1 MQDDVKRRAGPYE
14 GDGKTKS
21 FPFSFYVFS
30 ANDVKVVTSVKD
42 STVEETLEKDVD
54 YSVTVNAD
62 QNATPGGTVVL
73 ANALASSHALS
84 ILSDLAYTQEMQLTN
99 FSRFPP
105 EILNSA
111 MDRTV
116 ILIQQ
121 LKELAGRHLTVPA
134 TSSKTPAQVMQ
145 EILDIASTANEYA
158 VEAKKFYDKVILV
171 DANVAANAQS
181 VTLMKSSVDASERN
195 VTNLAA
201 QVNEYSDE
209 LLLVA
214 ENLGAVN
221 TVDTHKDAIQAIAND
236 LQGYPINEFDGGE
249 IDEPN
254 ESMNGVGG
262 VMKVCADNIEVIRQ
276 VAESLENASSLMNL
290 AETVDEIG
298 STDYTQI
305 DETGNTGA

>member
-73 ANALASSHALS
+73 TNALASNHALS

-134 TSSKTPAQVMQ
+134 TSSKTPQQLMT
-145 EILDIASTANEYA
+145 EILDIASTANDYA
-158 VEAKKFYDKVILV
+158 IEAKKIYDKAVLV
-171 DANVAANAQS
+171 DQNVTANAQS
-181 VTLMKSSVDASERN
+181 VSLMKASVDTSEQN
-195 VTNLAA
+195 VTALAA

-209 LLLVA
+209 LVA
-214 ENLGAVN
+214 VTESLPAIH
-221 TVDTHKDAIQAIAND
+221 TIQEQKIAIQALAND
-236 LQGYPINEFDGGE
+236 LQGYPIYEFDGGE

-262 VMKVCADNIEVIRQ
+262 VLKVCSDNIEAIKK
-276 VAESLENASSLMNL
+276 VAASLEDASSLTNL
-290 AETVDEIG
+290 ADVVNEIG

-305 DETGNTGA
+305 NETGQTGA

>member
-73 ANALASSHALS
+73 TNALASNHALS

-134 TSSKTPAQVMQ
+134 TSNKTPAQVMT

-195 VTNLAA
+195 VANLAA

-214 ENLGAVN
+214 ENLEAIE
-221 TVDTHKDAIQAIAND
+221 TVGTQRTAIQALAND
-236 LQGYPINEFDGGE
+236 LQGYPIYEFDGGE

-262 VMKVCADNIEVIRQ
+262 VLKVCADNIETIRK
-276 VAESLENASSLMNL
+276 VAESLENAAAL
-290 AETVDEIG
+290 ANIAEVVDEIG
-298 STDYTQI
+298 STDYATI

>member
-73 ANALASSHALS
+73 ANALASNHALS

-121 LKELAGRHLTVPA
+121 LKELADRHITVPA
-134 TSSKTPAQVMQ
+134 TSDKTPEQLLK
-145 EILDIASTANEYA
+145 EILDIAASANDYA
-158 VEAKKFYDKVILV
+158 IEAKKIYDQAVLV
-171 DANVAANAQS
+171 GENVTANAQS
-181 VTLMKSSVDASERN
+181 VSLMKASVDTSEQN
-195 VTNLAA
+195 VTALAS

-209 LLLVA
+209 LVMVA
-214 ENLGAVN
+214 ENLA
-221 TVDTHKDAIQAIAND
+221 AIQAVEANETAISALAAD
-236 LQGYPINEFDGGE
+236 LQGYPIQEFDGGE
-249 IDEPN
+249 IDEEN

-262 VMKVCADNIEVIRQ
+262 VLKVCADNIEAIKK
-276 VAESLENASSLMNL
+276 VAASLEDASSLTNL
-290 AETVDEIG
+290 ADVVNEIG
-298 STDYTQI
+298 STDYTTI
-305 DETGNTGA
+305 NETGQTGA

>member
-73 ANALASSHALS
+73 TNALASNHALS

-134 TSSKTPAQVMQ
+134 TSSKTPQQLMT
-145 EILDIASTANEYA
+145 EILDIASTANDYA
-158 VEAKKFYDKVILV
+158 IEAKKIYDKAVLV
-171 DANVAANAQS
+171 DQNVAANAQS
-181 VTLMKSSVDASERN
+181 VSLMKASVDTSEQNVAALAS
-195 VTNLAA
+195 

-209 LLLVA
+209 LVMVA
-214 ENLGAVN
+214 ENLS
-221 TVDTHKDAIQAIAND
+221 AIQVVDANETAISALAAD
-236 LQGYPINEFDGGE
+236 LQGYPIQEFDGGE
-249 IDEPN
+249 IDDENEP
-254 ESMNGVGG
+254 MNGVGG
-262 VMKVCADNIEVIRQ
+262 VLKVCADNIEAIKK
-276 VAESLENASSLMNL
+276 VAASLEDASSLTNL
-290 AETVDEIG
+290 ADVVNEIG
-298 STDYTQI
+298 STDYTTI
-305 DETGNTGA
+305 NETGQTGA

>member
-73 ANALASSHALS
+73 TNALASNHALS

-121 LKELAGRHLTVPA
+121 LKELADRHITVPA
-134 TSSKTPAQVMQ
+134 TSDKTPEQLLK
-145 EILDIASTANEYA
+145 EILDIAASANDYA
-158 VEAKKFYDKVILV
+158 IEAKKIYDRAVLV
-171 DANVAANAQS
+171 DQNVTANAQS
-181 VTLMKSSVDASERN
+181 VSLMKASVDASEQN
-195 VTNLAA
+195 VTALAA

-209 LLLVA
+209 LMMVA
-214 ENLGAVN
+214 ENL
-221 TVDTHKDAIQAIAND
+221 DAIQTVDANEDAISAIASD
-236 LQGYPINEFDGGE
+236 LQGYPIYAFFGGRVT
-249 IDEPN
+249 EPN

-262 VMKVCADNIEVIRQ
+262 VLKVCSDNIEAIKK
-276 VAESLENASSLMNL
+276 VAASLEDASSLTNL
-290 AETVDEIG
+290 ADVVNEIG
-298 STDYTQI
+298 STDYVQI

>member
-42 STVEETLEKDVD
+42 STVEKTLEKDVD

-73 ANALASSHALS
+73 ANALASNHALS

-134 TSSKTPAQVMQ
+134 TSSKTPQQLMT
-145 EILDIASTANEYA
+145 EILDIASTANQYA
-158 VEAKKFYDKVILV
+158 IDVKKIYDQAVLV
-171 DANVAANAQS
+171 SQDVANDAQS
-181 VTLMKSSVDASERN
+181 VSLMKASVDTSEQN
-195 VTNLAA
+195 VTALAA

-209 LLLVA
+209 LVA
-214 ENLGAVN
+214 VTESLPAIH
-221 TVDTHKDAIQAIAND
+221 TIQEQKIAIQALAND
-236 LQGYPINEFDGGE
+236 LQGYPIYAFFGGRVT
-249 IDEPN
+249 EPN
-254 ESMNGVGG
+254 EPMNGVGG
-262 VMKVCADNIEVIRQ
+262 VLKVCADNIEAIKK
-276 VAESLENASSLMNL
+276 VAASLEDASSLTNL
-290 AETVDEIG
+290 ADVVNEIG
-298 STDYTQI
+298 STDYVQI

>member
-73 ANALASSHALS
+73 TNALASNHALS

-134 TSSKTPAQVMQ
+134 TSSKTPQQLMT

-158 VEAKKFYDKVILV
+158 IEAKKIYDKAVLV
-171 DANVAANAQS
+171 DQNVAANAQS
-181 VTLMKSSVDASERN
+181 VSLMKASVDTSEQN
-195 VTNLAA
+195 VTALAA

-209 LLLVA
+209 LVA
-214 ENLGAVN
+214 VTESLPAIHTIQEQKN
-221 TVDTHKDAIQAIAND
+221 AIQALAND
-236 LQGYPINEFDGGE
+236 LQGYPIYEFDGGE

-262 VMKVCADNIEVIRQ
+262 VLKVCSDNIEAIKK
-276 VAESLENASSLMNL
+276 VAASLEDASSLTNL
-290 AETVDEIG
+290 ADVVNEIG
-298 STDYTQI
+298 STDYTTI
-305 DETGNTGA
+305 NETGQTGA

>member
-73 ANALASSHALS
+73 ANALASNHALS

-134 TSSKTPAQVMQ
+134 TSSKTPQQLMT
-145 EILDIASTANEYA
+145 EILDIASTANDYA
-158 VEAKKFYDKVILV
+158 IEAKKIYDKAVLV
-171 DANVAANAQS
+171 DQNVAANAQS
-181 VTLMKSSVDASERN
+181 VSLMKASVDTSEQNVAALAS
-195 VTNLAA
+195 

-209 LLLVA
+209 LVMVA
-214 ENLGAVN
+214 ENLA
-221 TVDTHKDAIQAIAND
+221 AIQAVEANETAISALAAD
-236 LQGYPINEFDGGE
+236 LQGYPIQEFDGGE

-262 VMKVCADNIEVIRQ
+262 VLKVCADNIEAIKK
-276 VAESLENASSLMNL
+276 VAASLEDASSLTNL
-290 AETVDEIG
+290 ADVVNEIG
-298 STDYTQI
+298 STDYVQI

>member
-73 ANALASSHALS
+73 TNALASNHALS

-121 LKELAGRHLTVPA
+121 LKELADRHITVPA
-134 TSSKTPAQVMQ
+134 TSDKTPEQLLK
-145 EILDIASTANEYA
+145 EILDIAASANDYA
-158 VEAKKFYDKVILV
+158 IEAKKIYDQAVLV
-171 DANVAANAQS
+171 GENVTANAQS
-181 VTLMKSSVDASERN
+181 VSLMKASVDTSEQNVAALAS
-195 VTNLAA
+195 

-209 LLLVA
+209 LVMVA
-214 ENLGAVN
+214 ENLA
-221 TVDTHKDAIQAIAND
+221 AIQAVDANEQVIATLAAD
-236 LQGYPINEFDGGE
+236 LGGYPIYEFDGGE
-249 IDEPN
+249 IGEPN

-262 VMKVCADNIEVIRQ
+262 VMKVCADNIEVIKQ
-276 VAESLENASSLMNL
+276 VAESLKNASTLMNL

-298 STDYTQI
+298 STDYVQI
-305 DETGNTGA
+305 DNTGSTGA